1 VREIHVSEITD
12 FKTCPRLY
20 RYRHV
25 EGLVPILR
33 DPKLTLG
40 TGMHVG
46 LAAYYTGRDAIAYYD
61 AWAEM
66 TLAEMGENATDETV
80 EQVALGVKLLK
91 AYIEYAAENDD
102 FKPITIEQTYS
113 VPVWIPGG
121 RVARVRHCGAFD
133 GLVKDAYGKLW
144 LMEHKT
150 TAQFANET
158 YLRLD
163 EQVGYYLL
171 AAVQLYN
178 EIPAGVMYN
187 QIRKVNPAKARTPI
201 IQRTHVVRCPTEL
214 KALRDRLYYTY
225 RQIGQDKLFLP
236 HPALHCTWR
245 CGYVQLCI
253 AEDDGTDAT
262 LLKRLAYVQGKRQS
276 YGNRLVAVGKY
287 IEERRET
294 DVGNSVRPTA
304 GACSQ

>member
-113 VPVWIPGG
+113 VPV
-121 RVARVRHCGAFD
+121 
-133 GLVKDAYGKLW
+133 
-144 LMEHKT
+144 
-150 TAQFANET
+150 
-158 YLRLD
+158 
-163 EQVGYYLL
+163 
-171 AAVQLYN
+171 
-178 EIPAGVMYN
+178 
-187 QIRKVNPAKARTPI
+187 
-201 IQRTHVVRCPTEL
+201 
-214 KALRDRLYYTY
+214 
-225 RQIGQDKLFLP
+225 
-236 HPALHCTWR
+236 
-245 CGYVQLCI
+245 
-253 AEDDGTDAT
+253 
-262 LLKRLAYVQGKRQS
+262 
-276 YGNRLVAVGKY
+276 
-287 IEERRET
+287 
-294 DVGNSVRPTA
+294 
-304 GACSQ
+304 